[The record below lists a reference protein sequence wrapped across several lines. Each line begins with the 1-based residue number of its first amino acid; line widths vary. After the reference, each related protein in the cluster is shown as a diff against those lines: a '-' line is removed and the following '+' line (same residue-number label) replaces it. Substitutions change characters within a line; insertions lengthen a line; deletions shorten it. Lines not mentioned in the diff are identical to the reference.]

1 MTRFE
6 PRTSGVGSNCFTNWA
21 TTTAP
26 QILNLFLLTLALR
39 EKSLLK
45 SAKVKMGKLVT
56 NDFGPFLF
64 SERNFLNANL
74 DVQLKNESDLRS
86 Y

>member
-1 MTRFE
+1 
-6 PRTSGVGSNCFTNWA
+6 
-21 TTTAP
+21 
-26 QILNLFLLTLALR
+26 
-39 EKSLLK
+39 
-45 SAKVKMGKLVT
+45 MGKLVT